1 MINAIDDQ
9 LALGLMKRCA
19 DSAATLKHANEA
31 FRMARSMLDNAKQEY
46 RAARKALLDEL
57 QPKEPDAQIPLPL
70 GTAIAAP
77 ELGQ

>member
-9 LALGLMKRCA
+9 MALGLMKRCA
-19 DSAATLKHANEA
+19 ESAATLRHANEA
-31 FRMARSMLDNAKQEY
+31 FRMARALLDNAKSEY
-46 RAARKALLDEL
+46 RAHRKALLDVL

-70 GTAIAAP
+70 GTAIATP